1 MKRLAILLATA
12 AIATPALAA
21 DVVYQEPPAPA
32 PVSIEPVTQTTT
44 WTGLYVGA
52 QAGVAFGNSDN
63 GASFNTSNGT
73 GGSGIF
79 NGDDSNSGFIG
90 GGTIGYDYQMG
101 NFVVGALADINYID
115 ASESRSYTTGLGNTF
130 TTNSD
135 INYLGTVRAKLGYAM
150 DNVLVYGTGG
160 LAYAGLDNSMTS
172 PSNTSGRSSPAT
184 ASTRAATTTTSATP
198 SARGV
203 DFMATQNISF
213 GVEYLYTNLG
223 SNDQTITGTSAN
235 GLNTVSFSNE
245 SNNNDLDFHTVWAKA
260 AYHFN

>member
-172 PSNTSGRSSPAT
+172 PSNTSGEFAGYSFNQSSDDNDVGYTVGA
-184 ASTRAATTTTSATP
+184 
-198 SARGV
+198 GV